1 NSKVNETKKQ
11 LDNFINKWEEKE
23 LSGMYKLLKN
33 EAKENYDEEAFIDR
47 YEKIYD
53 DLRIKDIAIKTA
65 EIEKKQLK
73 KARKNKKMT
82 VPINV
87 KLDSAAGEI
96 SFKNE
101 MTLLLIEE

>member
-1 NSKVNETKKQ
+1 
-11 LDNFINKWEEKE
+11 
-23 LSGMYKLLKN
+23 
-33 EAKENYDEEAFIDR
+33 
-47 YEKIYD
+47 
-53 DLRIKDIAIKTA
+53 TA

-101 MTLLLIEE
+101 MTLLLIEEDDTEPVWLVEWDPSFIYTGMERDGKLSISTEEPKRGEIIDKKRITQAINDIAKEMGMVPR

>member
-1 NSKVNETKKQ
+1 MYIMKKREIIKQ
-11 LDNFINKWEEKE
+11 FFCLIIFI
-23 LSGMYKLLKN
+23 KLTN
-33 EAKENYDEEAFIDR
+33 DVQENYDEEVFIDR

-53 DLRIKDIAIKTA
+53 DLGIKDIAIKTA

-101 MTLLLIEE
+101 MTLLLIEEDDTE